1 MPVRCYNKLEKLGAV
16 PRKDDSMK
24 RLLTLLLALGLLG
37 STTPVMAAESSALG
51 GEGNDVVVTTDTA
64 QTSPIPAWAYREL
77 ADGYAMGLFGDE
89 IYTQHNKTI
98 TQEQLDKITSVVA
111 DKLALLGVEQRSSGG
126 SFVLDTTRGGVLNA
140 LYMEVLP
147 YAFPGVDVGPVDFM
161 RSMKVVRGDNT
172 GLALDR
178 PCTLLEAA
186 AFADRL
192 ILNLYD
198 QQNAGS
204 LGLLWKAEGN
214 GNTLYLLG
222 SIHTDRNNLY
232 PFHKQ
237 LRDIIT
243 NSELAAFELDF
254 NSQEGIDEF
263 TAMQVY
269 SDGTTLKDHINP
281 GLYRQVVEALA
292 PLGMPEAQVAQ
303 FKPWAL
309 ANSFTAL
316 SMLDETSSDNAMAI
330 DLYINAKAAN
340 AGIQIEGVETY
351 AFQGSIFENLSAEY
365 QENYLASTLAMYQ
378 GLDGTEGLTEAERA
392 ELEAALKEQDAMVD
406 RWMEQWKTRD
416 TEGFA
421 KDYPKDDIQSNT
433 TDELNAKLFEG
444 RDPNM
449 IAWADRY
456 LKQEGSHT
464 GLMTV
469 GAGHMIGKTGIVQGL
484 KDLGYTVEAVP
495 VP

>member
-1 MPVRCYNKLEKLGAV
+1 
-16 PRKDDSMK
+16 MK
-24 RLLTLLLALGLLG
+24 RLLVLLLALSLLG
-37 STTPVMAAESSALG
+37 TAPVLAAEA
-51 GEGNDVVVTTDTA
+51 DPAA
-64 QTSPIPAWAYREL
+64 QLPAWSYSEI

-89 IYTQHNKTI
+89 IYTDFAKVI
-98 TQEQLDKITSVVA
+98 TQEQLDKMTQVA
-111 DKLALLGVEQRSSGG
+111 AGKLALLGVEQRSGAG

-140 LYMEVLP
+140 LYMEALP
-147 YAFPGVDVGPVDFM
+147 YAFAGIDAGPVEFL
-161 RSMKVVRGDNT
+161 SSLGVVHGDST

-186 AFADRL
+186 CFANRM
-192 ILNLYD
+192 ILALYD

-222 SIHTDRNNLY
+222 SIHTDRGNLY

-243 NSELAAFELDF
+243 GVELAAFELDF

-263 TAMQVY
+263 TAMQMY
-269 SDGTTLKDHINP
+269 SDGTTLKDHIDP
-281 GLYRQVVEALA
+281 ELYQEVVKALTS
-292 PLGMPEAQVAQ
+292 LGTPEEQIASY
-303 FKPWAL
+303 KPWAL
-309 ANSFTAL
+309 ANTFTAL
-316 SMLDETSSDNAMAI
+316 SMADDTSSENAMAL
-330 DLYINAKAAN
+330 DLYVSAKASN
-340 AGIQIEGVETY
+340 LGIQVEGIETY
-351 AFQGSIFENLSAEY
+351 AFQGKIFDDLSDEY
-365 QENYLASTLAMYQ
+365 QENYLAMTLSMYL
-378 GLDGTEGLTEAERA
+378 GMDAAEGLSEEEKAA
-392 ELEAALKEQDAMVD
+392 YEAALKEQDEAVS

-416 TEGFA
+416 TESFA
-421 KDYPKDDIQSNT
+421 NDYPKDVIQSNT
-433 TDELNAKLFEG
+433 TDELNSKLFEG

-456 LKQEGSHT
+456 LKQSGSHT

-469 GAGHMIGKTGIVQGL
+469 GAGHMIGKTGVVQGL
-484 KDLGYTVEAVP
+484 KDLGYTVEVVP

>member
-1 MPVRCYNKLEKLGAV
+1 
-16 PRKDDSMK
+16 MK
-24 RLLTLLLALGLLG
+24 RLLTILLALGLLG
-37 STTPVMAAESSALG
+37 STPVMAAESSALG
-51 GEGNDVVVTTDTA
+51 AEGNDVVVTTGTA
-64 QTSPIPAWAYREL
+64 QAAPIPAWAYQEL

-89 IYTQHNKTI
+89 IYTEHNKTV
-98 TQEQLDKITSVVA
+98 TQKQLDKITEVVA
-111 DKLALLGVEQRSSGG
+111 DKLAVLGVEQRSNAG

-147 YAFPGVDVGPVDFM
+147 YAFPGIDAGPVEFM
-161 RSMKVVRGDNT
+161 RSMKVVRGDGT

-178 PCTLLEAA
+178 PCTLMEAA
-186 AFADRL
+186 AFAGRL

-214 GNTLYLLG
+214 GNPLYLLG
-222 SIHTDRNNLY
+222 SIHTDRSNLY

-243 NSELAAFELDF
+243 GSELAAFELDF

-269 SDGTTLKDHINP
+269 SDGATLKDHIDP
-281 GLYRQVVEALA
+281 ELYQEVVEALA
-292 PLGMPEAQVAQ
+292 PLGMPEEQVAQ

-330 DLYINAKAAN
+330 DLYINSKASN
-340 AGIQIEGVETY
+340 AGIPIEGVETY
-351 AFQGSIFENLSAEY
+351 AFQGSIFDNLSDEY
-365 QENYLASTLAMYQ
+365 QENYLAMTLSMYL
-378 GLDGTEGLTEAERA
+378 GMDAAEGLSEEEKAEY
-392 ELEAALKEQDAMVD
+392 EAALKEQNEAVG

-416 TEGFA
+416 TEAFA
-421 KDYPKDDIQSNT
+421 NDYPKDVIQSNT
-433 TDELNAKLFEG
+433 SDELNSKLFEG

-456 LKQEGSHT
+456 LKQDGSHT

-484 KDLGYTVEAVP
+484 KDLGYTVEVVP
-495 VP
+495 AP

>member
-1 MPVRCYNKLEKLGAV
+1 M
-16 PRKDDSMK
+16 RK
-24 RLLTLLLALGLLG
+24 LLTLVLALGLL
-37 STTPVMAAESSALG
+37 TTPVMAAESSALG
-51 GEGNDVVVTTDTA
+51 GEGDAVVVNTDAA
-64 QTSPIPAWAYREL
+64 QPAPIPAWAYKEL

-89 IYTQHNKTI
+89 IYTEHNKTV
-98 TQEQLDKITSVVA
+98 TQEQLDKITGVVA
-111 DKLALLGVEQRSSGG
+111 DKLALLGVEQRSNAG

-140 LYMEVLP
+140 LYMEALP
-147 YAFPGVDVGPVDFM
+147 YAFPGVDAGPVDFM

-178 PCTLLEAA
+178 PCTLMEAA
-186 AFADRL
+186 SFANRL

-204 LGLLWKAEGN
+204 LGLLWKAEGVD

-222 SIHTDRNNLY
+222 SIHTDRSNLY

-243 NSELAAFELDF
+243 SSELAAFELDF

-269 SDGTTLKDHINP
+269 SDGTTLKDHISAE
-281 GLYRQVVEALA
+281 LYRQVVEALA
-292 PLGMPEAQVAQ
+292 PLGMPEEQVAQ

-309 ANSFTAL
+309 SNSFTAL

-330 DLYINAKAAN
+330 DLYINSKAAN

-351 AFQGSIFENLSAEY
+351 AFQGKIFDDLSAEY
-365 QENYLASTLAMYQ
+365 QENYLASTLAMFQ
-378 GLDGTEGLTEAERA
+378 GIDAAEGLTEAEKA
-392 ELEAALKEQDAMVD
+392 AYEAALAEQNAMVG
-406 RWMEQWKTRD
+406 RWMDQWKARD

-421 KDYPKDDIQSNT
+421 KDYPKDEIQANT
-433 TDELNAKLFEG
+433 ADELNSKLFEG

-484 KDLGYTVEAVP
+484 KDLGYTVEVVP

>member
-1 MPVRCYNKLEKLGAV
+1 
-16 PRKDDSMK
+16 MK
-24 RLLTLLLALGLLG
+24 RLLSLLLALGLLG
-37 STTPVMAAESSALG
+37 GTPVMAAEPSAPG
-51 GEGNDVVVTTDTA
+51 GEGDVVNTGAA
-64 QTSPIPAWAYREL
+64 QAAPIPAWAYKEL

-89 IYTQHNKTI
+89 IYTQHSNTV
-98 TQEQLDKITSVVA
+98 TQEQLDKMTQVVA
-111 DKLALLGVEQRSSGG
+111 DKLAVLGVEQRSNAG

-147 YAFPGVDVGPVDFM
+147 YAFPGIDAGPVDFM
-161 RSMKVVRGDNT
+161 RAMKVVYGDGA

-178 PCTLLEAA
+178 PCTLMEAA

-232 PFHKQ
+232 PFHRQ

-243 NSELAAFELDF
+243 GSELAAFELDF

-269 SDGTTLKDHINP
+269 SDGTTLADHIDP
-281 GLYRQVVEALA
+281 ELYQEVVDALT

-316 SMLDETSSDNAMAI
+316 SMLDETASDNAMAI
-330 DLYINAKAAN
+330 DLYVNAKASN
-340 AGIQIEGVETY
+340 AGIPVEGVETY
-351 AFQGSIFENLSAEY
+351 AFQGSIFENLSDEY
-365 QENYLASTLAMYQ
+365 QENYLAMTLSMFL
-378 GLDGTEGLTEAERA
+378 GMDGAEDLTEEEKATY
-392 ELEAALKEQDAMVD
+392 EAALKEQDAIVD
-406 RWMEQWKTRD
+406 RWMDQWKARD
-416 TEGFA
+416 VNGFA
-421 KDYPKDDIQSNT
+421 KDYPKDELSSNPS
-433 TDELNAKLFEG
+433 DELNSKLFEG

-456 LKQEGSHT
+456 LKQDGSHT

-495 VP
+495 AP

>member
-1 MPVRCYNKLEKLGAV
+1 
-16 PRKDDSMK
+16 MK
-24 RLLTLLLALGLLG
+24 RLLTILLALGLLG
-37 STTPVMAAESSALG
+37 STPVMAAESSALG
-51 GEGNDVVVTTDTA
+51 AEENDVVVTTGTA
-64 QTSPIPAWAYREL
+64 QAAPIPAWAYKEL

-89 IYTQHNKTI
+89 IYTEHNKTV
-98 TQEQLDKITSVVA
+98 TQKQLDKLTEVVA
-111 DKLALLGVEQRSSGG
+111 DKLAVLGVEQRSNAG

-147 YAFPGVDVGPVDFM
+147 YAFPGIDAGPVEFM
-161 RSMKVVRGDNT
+161 RSMKVVRGDGT

-178 PCTLLEAA
+178 PCTLMEAA
-186 AFADRL
+186 AFAGRL

-243 NSELAAFELDF
+243 GVELAAFELDF

-263 TAMQVY
+263 TAMQLY
-269 SDGTTLKDHINP
+269 SDGTTLKDHIDP
-281 GLYRQVVEALA
+281 ELYQEVVEALV
-292 PLGMPEAQVAQ
+292 PLGMPEEQIANY
-303 FKPWAL
+303 KPWAL
-309 ANSFTAL
+309 ANTFTAL
-316 SMLDETSSDNAMAI
+316 SMTDDTTSENAMAL
-330 DLYINAKAAN
+330 DLYVSAKASN
-340 AGIQIEGVETY
+340 LGIQVEGIETY
-351 AFQGSIFENLSAEY
+351 AFQGKIFDDLSNEY
-365 QENYLASTLAMYQ
+365 QENYLAMTLSMYL
-378 GLDGTEGLTEAERA
+378 GMDAAEGLSEEEKAEY
-392 ELEAALKEQDAMVD
+392 EAALKEQDEAVS

-416 TEGFA
+416 TEAFA
-421 KDYPKDDIQSNT
+421 NDYPKDVIQANT
-433 TDELNAKLFEG
+433 TDELNSKLFEG

-469 GAGHMIGKTGIVQGL
+469 GAGHMIGKTGVVQGL
-484 KDLGYTVEAVP
+484 KDLGYTVEVVP
-495 VP
+495 AP

>member
-1 MPVRCYNKLEKLGAV
+1 
-16 PRKDDSMK
+16 MK
-24 RLLTLLLALGLLG
+24 RLLTILLALGLLG
-37 STTPVMAAESSALG
+37 STPVMAAESSALG
-51 GEGNDVVVTTDTA
+51 AEGNDVVVTTGTA
-64 QTSPIPAWAYREL
+64 QAAPIPAWAYQEL

-89 IYTQHNKTI
+89 IYTDHNKTV
-98 TQEQLDKITSVVA
+98 TQKQLDKLTEVVA
-111 DKLALLGVEQRSSGG
+111 DKLAVLGVEQRSNAG

-147 YAFPGVDVGPVDFM
+147 YAFPGIDAGPVEFM
-161 RSMKVVRGDNT
+161 RSMKVVRGDGT

-178 PCTLLEAA
+178 PCTLMEAA
-186 AFADRL
+186 AFAGRL

-222 SIHTDRNNLY
+222 SIHTDRSNLY

-243 NSELAAFELDF
+243 GSELAAFELDF

-269 SDGTTLKDHINP
+269 SDGTTLKDHIDP
-281 GLYRQVVEALA
+281 ELYREVVGALA
-292 PLGMPEAQVAQ
+292 PLGMPEEQVAQ

-330 DLYINAKAAN
+330 DLYINSKASN
-340 AGIQIEGVETY
+340 AGIPIEGVETY
-351 AFQGSIFENLSAEY
+351 AFQGSIFDNLSDEY
-365 QENYLASTLAMYQ
+365 QENYLAMTLSMYL
-378 GLDGTEGLTEAERA
+378 GMDAAEGLSEEEKAEY
-392 ELEAALKEQDAMVD
+392 EAALKEQDEAVD

-421 KDYPKDDIQSNT
+421 KDYPKDDIQANT

-456 LKQEGSHT
+456 LKQDGSHT

-484 KDLGYTVEAVP
+484 KNLGYTVEVVP

>member
-1 MPVRCYNKLEKLGAV
+1 
-16 PRKDDSMK
+16 MK
-24 RLLTLLLALGLLG
+24 RLLTILLALGLLG
-37 STTPVMAAESSALG
+37 STPVMAAESSALG
-51 GEGNDVVVTTDTA
+51 AEENDVVVTTGTA
-64 QTSPIPAWAYREL
+64 QAAPIPAWAYQEL

-89 IYTQHNKTI
+89 IYTDHNKTV
-98 TQEQLDKITSVVA
+98 TQKQLDKLTEVVA
-111 DKLALLGVEQRSSGG
+111 DKLAVLGVEQRSNAG

-147 YAFPGVDVGPVDFM
+147 YAFPGIDAGPVEFM
-161 RSMKVVRGDNT
+161 RSMKVVRGDGT

-178 PCTLLEAA
+178 PCTLMEAA
-186 AFADRL
+186 AFAGRL

-222 SIHTDRNNLY
+222 SIHTDRSNLY

-243 NSELAAFELDF
+243 GSELAAFELDF

-269 SDGTTLKDHINP
+269 SDGATLKDHIDP
-281 GLYRQVVEALA
+281 ELYQEVVEALA
-292 PLGMPEAQVAQ
+292 PLGMPEEQVAQ

-330 DLYINAKAAN
+330 DLYINSKASN
-340 AGIQIEGVETY
+340 AGIPIEGVETY
-351 AFQGSIFENLSAEY
+351 AFQGSIFDNLSDEY
-365 QENYLASTLAMYQ
+365 QENYLAMTLSMYL
-378 GLDGTEGLTEAERA
+378 GMDAAEGLSEEEKAEY
-392 ELEAALKEQDAMVD
+392 EAALKEQDEAVD

-421 KDYPKDDIQSNT
+421 KDYPKDDIQANT

-456 LKQEGSHT
+456 LKQDGSHT

-484 KDLGYTVEAVP
+484 KNLGYTVEVVP